1 MIYKFQILKK
11 QSISSL
17 EKHDE
22 LLRGL
27 LTDPDTPLQATPLLP
42 MALCGEEGSGDEGGE
57 GVFPEKNK
65 EGNVEERHDHI
76 HGELAL

>member
-42 MALCGEEGSGDEGGE
+42 MALCDEEGSGDEGGR
-57 GVFPEKNK
+57 GVFLRRTRREM
-65 EGNVEERHDHI
+65 
-76 HGELAL
+76 